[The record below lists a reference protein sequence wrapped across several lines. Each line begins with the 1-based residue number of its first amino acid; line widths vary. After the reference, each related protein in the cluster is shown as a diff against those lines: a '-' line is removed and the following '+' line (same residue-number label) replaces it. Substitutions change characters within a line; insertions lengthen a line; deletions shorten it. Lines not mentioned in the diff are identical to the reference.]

1 MNYTKIIRSNLVL
14 DTDFGTRQQTEQF
27 YPLTEADWTRI
38 NRDTV
43 GFTVGQ
49 FHPELNPR
57 NVIPKVNFNVPNPP
71 NFTFDNRLVDQGEAW
86 LSSLRTNL
94 TWIRGDHSMKAG
106 FYFEQSR
113 NSEGKRRRRRRARG
127 PGSST
132 SAPTRSNPFDTNYSY
147 RQRAARIL
155 PELHRDRRV
164 LRGQG
169 PAAYISEFYLQDTWQ
184 ANRRLTFDYGV
195 RFLWYQPWHSSQP
208 ASVFVPDRYDPA
220 QGAAAVSSRPAS
232 TA

>member
-1 MNYTKIIRSNLVL
+1 M
-14 DTDFGTRQQTEQF
+14 TD
-27 YPLTEADWTRI
+27 ADWNRI

-49 FHPELNPR
+49 FYPNLNPR
-57 NVIPKVNFNVPNPP
+57 NVIPKVSFSGNNPP

-94 TWIRGDHSMKAG
+94 TWIRAGHSMKAG
-106 FYFEQSR
+106 FYLEQSR
-113 NSEGKRRRRRRARG
+113 NSEGSGGVGAG
-127 PGSST
+127 PWAGQFNFNVDT
-132 SAPTRSNPFDTNYSY
+132 NNPFDTNQTIANALLGSFQSY
-147 RQRAARIL
+147 TEIDAFSEVKGKRI
-155 PELHRDRRV
+155 
-164 LRGQG
+164 
-169 PAAYISEFYLQDTWQ
+169 ISEFYLQDTWR

-208 ASVFVPDRYDPA
+208 ASVFVPERYDPA
-220 QGAAAVSSRPAS
+220 KALDSTSLPGS